1 MSAFRNNRNT
11 RKPYTR
17 PTNTDGQWLHDKAP
31 GLNGAKRMPTTF
43 ATPNS
48 KIVVSNLHYE
58 ITPKDLTSIF
68 GQFGTLVREPL
79 LRYDRSGRSTGTAFI
94 SFETPEEATIAKKT
108 FDGKDARGASMSI
121 TFDTLPPRNPRRA
134 TSAPTTSTLLNR
146 IQKPPLLDRLG
157 LDGPNPKKAGPCVAF
172 YCRLFRI
179 SDFCLSGPVRSK
191 PARKAAGKGPKKP
204 KTAED
209 LDKELDAFMGD
220 TEPVAVPAKETP
232 AQDVEMA

>member
-1 MSAFRNNRNT
+1 MSAFQNRNT

-31 GLNGAKRMPTTF
+31 GLPGVKRVPATF

-58 ITPKDLTSIF
+58 ITPKDLASIF

-108 FDGKDARGASMSI
+108 FDGKDAKGQAMSI

-134 TSAPTTSTLLNR
+134 TSAPTTSTLLSR

-157 LDGPNPKKAGPCVAF
+157 VDEPNPKESG
-172 YCRLFRI
+172 
-179 SDFCLSGPVRSK
+179 SGPVRSK
-191 PARKAAGKGPKKP
+191 RARKAAAKGPKKP
-204 KTAED
+204 KTTED

-220 TEPVAVPAKETP
+220 AEPAAAPAKETP

>member
-11 RKPYTR
+11 QKPYTR

-31 GLNGAKRMPTTF
+31 GLKGAKRMPTTF

-108 FDGKDARGASMSI
+108 FDGKDAKGQAMSI

-134 TSAPTTSTLLNR
+134 TSAPTTSSLLNR

-157 LDGPNPKKAGPCVAF
+157 VDEPNPKKAAT
-172 YCRLFRI
+172 
-179 SDFCLSGPVRSK
+179 GPVRSK
-191 PARKAAGKGPKKP
+191 PNRKVAPKGPKKP
-204 KTAED
+204 RTAED

-220 TEPVAVPAKETP
+220 AEPTAVPAKEAPT
-232 AQDVEMA
+232 QDVEMA